1 MQENHPSALLLLGML
16 DEKSG
21 NGWRHREAAS
31 ANLNQFKEMKALRS
45 LLVATDFSTDSRY
58 AMNRAGLICSSN
70 EISMGVALHVAE
82 TSWLESLK
90 RSVNRSDDIEQQ
102 ALHNV
107 KHNLDEAVESSWRH
121 TGIRLESRLVS
132 GKVVD
137 TILEASTDADIIVLG
152 ARSHHTFQDMTVGS
166 TPSRVIRRSV
176 KPVLVVRSEAEH
188 AYRTVLVA
196 VDFSE
201 HSMASLQW
209 AAAIEPKASL
219 YLLHVYHAM
228 FEHKMKYAGITE
240 DAIEEYRRQAR
251 AEAEVE
257 MDQFLSSV
265 SGIRENRLH
274 QMIRHGSHI
283 ASILVREIRKTG
295 ADLIVVGKHGKTLME
310 HLLLGSVTLNLL
322 DHAPCDLLVT
332 Q

>member
-1 MQENHPSALLLLGML
+1 MQENHPSALFSRGIS

-21 NGWRHREAAS
+21 NGWLHAETGS
-31 ANLNQFKEMKALRS
+31 TNLNQFTEMKELRS
-45 LLVATDFSTDSRY
+45 LLMATDFSADSRY
-58 AMNRAGLICSSN
+58 AMNRAGLICSSAG
-70 EISMGVALHVAE
+70 ISRGVALHVAE
-82 TSWLESLK
+82 TSWLETLK

-102 ALHNV
+102 VLHNV
-107 KHNLDEAVESSWRH
+107 MDTLDDAVESTWRH

-132 GKVVD
+132 GKAVD

-176 KPVLVVRSEAEH
+176 KPVLVVRNEAEH
-188 AYRTVLVA
+188 AYRKVLVA
-196 VDFSE
+196 VDFSG
-201 HSMASLQW
+201 HSLESLQW
-209 AAAIEPKASL
+209 AAAIEPEAPI

-228 FEHKMKYAGITE
+228 FEHKMKYAGIKE
-240 DAIEEYRRQAR
+240 DAIEEYRSQAR

-257 MDQFLSSV
+257 MDRFLSSV
-265 SGIRENRLH
+265 SGIREDRLH

-295 ADLIVVGKHGKTLME
+295 AELIVVGKHGKTLME